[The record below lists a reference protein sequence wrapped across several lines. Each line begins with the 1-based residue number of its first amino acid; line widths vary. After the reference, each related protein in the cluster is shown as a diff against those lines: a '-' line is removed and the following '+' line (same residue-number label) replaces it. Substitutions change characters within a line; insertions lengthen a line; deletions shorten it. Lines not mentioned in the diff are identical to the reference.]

1 MNLHNMTSERHQF
14 SRIHKG
20 TMIVSDKLLKL
31 KVNVGDSILMLVY
44 MTMKTNFIRVGK
56 KGT

>member
-1 MNLHNMTSERHQF
+1 LHNMTSERHQF

-31 KVNVGDSILMLVY
+31 KVYVGDSILMLVY